1 MENKKI
7 ITNLENKNGGKLNQY
22 KSPYKNDKE
31 ISKIKNSNFLEIKNN
46 NYIREISEEKENKF
60 FTDFLKTYNK
70 SDEYEFNENEYRF
83 PVSNKEIT
91 DNNIYDNNSTSKV
104 SNIK

>member
-70 SDEYEFNENEYRF
+70 SDDYEFNEKMEYCR
-83 PVSNKEIT
+83 
-91 DNNIYDNNSTSKV
+91 NS
-104 SNIK
+104 